1 VATPRILIW
10 DLETSPNVVAK
21 FSLREEYVGHTNILA
36 ERYIICAAWKEL
48 GAKGTQAVSV
58 LDDPARY
65 RKTPHDD
72 KHVVIKLHKVLS
84 EVDVVVAHNGDG
96 FDSKWLNGR
105 ILFHGL
111 PPLPPIKS
119 VDTLKIARRMFN
131 LNSNRLDYLGKYLG
145 FGGKKST
152 PPGLWID
159 VLRGDAKAV
168 KTMVDYNKRDVEL
181 LEQVFLKLRPYVP
194 DLNAYAL
201 FGADSKT
208 CPKCGSTNTGSRGWH
223 ASLTQVYRRN
233 QCRDCH
239 GWFRS
244 RKSEQ
249 EHTAKVRGL

>member
-1 VATPRILIW
+1 
-10 DLETSPNVVAK
+10 VVAK
-21 FSLREEYVGHTNILA
+21 FSLREEYVAHTNLLQ

-48 GAKGTQAVSV
+48 GAKGTQAVAV
-58 LDDPARY
+58 TDDPARY

-72 KHVVIKLHKVLS
+72 KHVVTKLHKVLS
-84 EVDVVVAHNGDG
+84 EVDVVVAHNGDA

-159 VLRGDAKAV
+159 VLKGDAEAV
-168 KTMVDYNKRDVEL
+168 KTMVAYNKRDVEL
-181 LEQVFLKLRPYVP
+181 LEQVFLKLRPYMP
-194 DLNAYAL
+194 DLNAHAL
-201 FGADSKT
+201 FGSGAV
-208 CPKCGSTNTGSRGWH
+208 CPKCGSKDVQRRGWH
-223 ASLTQVYRRN
+223 ASVTQVYRRN
-233 QCRDCH
+233 QCQACK

-244 RKSEQ
+244 RKADAD
-249 EHTAKVRGL
+249 HTATMRGL